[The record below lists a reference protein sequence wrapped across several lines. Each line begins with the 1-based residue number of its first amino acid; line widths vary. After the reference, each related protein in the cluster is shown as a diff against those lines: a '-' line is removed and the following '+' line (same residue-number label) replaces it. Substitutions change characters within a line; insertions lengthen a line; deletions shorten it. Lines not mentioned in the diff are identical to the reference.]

1 MSLVNNRLAVGT
13 AERRVLVYD
22 LRNMSEPEQNRES
35 PLKHQT
41 RCVRIFPDGTGTW
54 CVSIGAAVRVR
65 YVPRSVISDL
75 SLLVAG
81 AGFALSSIEG
91 RVAIEYFDPAPEVQ
105 AKKYAFRC
113 HRATQN
119 GTDLVYPVNAI
130 AYHPRY
136 GTFATGGCDGV
147 VNMWDGL
154 NKKRIC
160 QLRKFDTSISSLAF
174 NSDGS
179 ELAMAVS
186 YTFEE
191 GEKEYVSIRH
201 LLVVVGGIVEIEGTH
216 TLTLDACAFQRPAI
230 QPMQY
235 ILPPWSTRR
244 WRRGNASSHRAAL
257 QHCVNE

>member
-54 CVSIGAAVRVR
+54 CASIGAAVRVR
-65 YVPRSVISDL
+65 YVPHSVISDLSLSLSL

-191 GEKEYVSIRH
+191 GEKEYVSIL
-201 LLVVVGGIVEIEGTH
+201 LLVVVVGIVEIEGTH
-216 TLTLDACAFQRPAI
+216 TLTLDACVRVPTASHPADAVHIATVVDEEVAPRQRK
-230 QPMQY
+230 
-235 ILPPWSTRR
+235 
-244 WRRGNASSHRAAL
+244 
-257 QHCVNE
+257 